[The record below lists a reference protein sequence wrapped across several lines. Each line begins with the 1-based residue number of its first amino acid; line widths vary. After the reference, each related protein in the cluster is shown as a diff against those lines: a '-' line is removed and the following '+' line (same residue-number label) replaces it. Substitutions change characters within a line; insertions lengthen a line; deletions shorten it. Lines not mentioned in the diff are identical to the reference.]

1 MKWRQGAYDGELIVE
16 INATED
22 PYDMSVMA
30 DSDAS
35 GLGTAGCYTTEVGV
49 YEDALLPFP

>member
-22 PYDMSVMA
+22 PYDMSVIA
-30 DSDAS
+30 DAS
-35 GLGTAGCYTTEVGV
+35 GLGTAGCYITEVGV
-49 YEDALLPFP
+49 YEDALLSLP